1 MARAAERLCESRF
14 FALDINMGC
23 PAPKIVSGGD
33 GSAMLKDLKN
43 AEKVLR
49 AVVKAS
55 SLPVTVKMRMG
66 WDEHSICTL
75 EAGKMAQD
83 CGVSAVTLHARTRQE
98 MYAGHA
104 HWDAI
109 GELAAALDIPVVG
122 NGDIESVE
130 DAQRMLRE
138 TGCHAV
144 MIGRGAMGNPWI
156 FRDWARNKQ
165 GLPPEA
171 VALGERV
178 DVALEHARLLMAHK
192 GEYIGLREM
201 RKHMAW
207 YLKGLRGSAQVRVKF
222 NTAESYTQMED
233 ILRTYLE
240 KLESGAI

>member
-1 MARAAERLCESRF
+1 
-14 FALDINMGC
+14 
-23 PAPKIVSGGD
+23 
-33 GSAMLKDLKN
+33 
-43 AEKVLR
+43 
-49 AVVKAS
+49 
-55 SLPVTVKMRMG
+55 
-66 WDEHSICTL
+66 
-75 EAGKMAQD
+75 
-83 CGVSAVTLHARTRQE
+83 
-98 MYAGHA
+98 
-104 HWDAI
+104 
-109 GELAAALDIPVVG
+109 
-122 NGDIESVE
+122 
-130 DAQRMLRE
+130 
-138 TGCHAV
+138 
-144 MIGRGAMGNPWI
+144 MGNPWI

>member
-1 MARAAERLCESRF
+1 
-14 FALDINMGC
+14 
-23 PAPKIVSGGD
+23 
-33 GSAMLKDLKN
+33 
-43 AEKVLR
+43 
-49 AVVKAS
+49 
-55 SLPVTVKMRMG
+55 
-66 WDEHSICTL
+66 
-75 EAGKMAQD
+75 
-83 CGVSAVTLHARTRQE
+83 
-98 MYAGHA
+98 
-104 HWDAI
+104 
-109 GELAAALDIPVVG
+109 
-122 NGDIESVE
+122 
-130 DAQRMLRE
+130 MLRE

-171 VALGERV
+171 VAPGERV